1 MDTNKLFKAIQ
12 IIVQEE
18 VKKEISSIK
27 EEIRKEVL
35 AEVKK
40 TQPVKQQ
47 SSLKS
52 LVEESADPFDLANK
66 ILSRDRESQPEQKTY
81 TKNSMLNQV
90 LNETAMAGIR
100 PNYSMDDGG
109 WGTLTPEMVGYGDP
123 QMGYQPTNQ
132 YAAPSAPI
140 STGND
145 ILDKAI
151 ARSAKVL
158 AASKDKNR

>member
-18 VKKEISSIK
+18 VKKEISLIK

-35 AEVKK
+35 AEVKQS
-40 TQPVKQQ
+40 QPVKQQ

-66 ILSRDRESQPEQKTY
+66 ILNRDREDKQYSSNPL
-81 TKNSMLNQV
+81 LNQV
-90 LNETAMAGIR
+90 LNETAVR
-100 PNYSMDDGG
+100 PNFSRTDGEY
-109 WGTLTPEMVGYGDP
+109 GTITPEMIGYGNP
-123 QMGYQPTNQ
+123 QMGMQSQYTN
-132 YAAPSAPI
+132 PSAPI

>member
-18 VKKEISSIK
+18 VKKEISLIK

-40 TQPVKQQ
+40 SQPVKQQ

-66 ILSRDRESQPEQKTY
+66 ILSRDRQSQPEEKVY

-132 YAAPSAPI
+132 YAAPSVPI

>member
-18 VKKEISSIK
+18 VKKEISLIK

-66 ILSRDRESQPEQKTY
+66 ILSRDREDKQYSNNPL
-81 TKNSMLNQV
+81 LNQV
-90 LNETAMAGIR
+90 LNETSIR
-100 PNYSMDDGG
+100 PNFSRTDGDY
-109 WGTLTPEMVGYGDP
+109 GTITPDMIGYGNP
-123 QMGYQPTNQ
+123 QMGMQPQ
-132 YAAPSAPI
+132 YANPSAPI

>member
-18 VKKEISSIK
+18 VKKEISLIK

-40 TQPVKQQ
+40 SQSTKPHQ

-52 LVEESADPFDLANK
+52 LVEESTDPFDLADKLLN
-66 ILSRDRESQPEQKTY
+66 RDREEKTLSR
-81 TKNSMLNQV
+81 NPLLNQV
-90 LNETAMAGIR
+90 LNETMVR
-100 PNYSMDDGG
+100 PNFSRTDGEY
-109 WGTLTPEMVGYGDP
+109 GTMTPEMIGYGNP
-123 QMGYQPTNQ
+123 QMGMQQQ
-132 YAAPSAPI
+132 YSNPSAPI

-145 ILDKAI
+145 IVDKAI

>member
-18 VKKEISSIK
+18 VKKEISLIK

-35 AEVKK
+35 AEVKQS
-40 TQPVKQQ
+40 QPIKQQ

-66 ILSRDRESQPEQKTY
+66 ILNRDREDKQYSSNPL
-81 TKNSMLNQV
+81 LNQV
-90 LNETAMAGIR
+90 LNETAIR
-100 PNYSMDDGG
+100 PNFSRTDGEF
-109 WGTLTPEMVGYGDP
+109 GTITPEMIGYGNP
-123 QMGYQPTNQ
+123 QMGMQPQ
-132 YAAPSAPI
+132 YANPSAPI

>member
-18 VKKEISSIK
+18 VKKEISLIK

-35 AEVKK
+35 AEVKR

>member
-18 VKKEISSIK
+18 VKKEISLIK

-35 AEVKK
+35 VEVKK
-40 TQPVKQQ
+40 SQPSLKSTT
-47 SSLKS
+47 SSLKN
-52 LVEESADPFDLANK
+52 LVEESTDPFDLAEK
-66 ILSRDRESQPEQKTY
+66 ILNRDREEKTLS
-81 TKNSMLNQV
+81 KNPLLNQV
-90 LNETAMAGIR
+90 LNETMVR
-100 PNYSMDDGG
+100 PNFSRTDGDY
-109 WGTLTPEMVGYGDP
+109 GTITPEMIGYGNP
-123 QMGYQPTNQ
+123 QMGIQTQ
-132 YAAPSAPI
+132 YANPSAPI

>member
-18 VKKEISSIK
+18 VKKEISLIK

-35 AEVKK
+35 AEVKQS
-40 TQPVKQQ
+40 QPVKQQ

-66 ILSRDRESQPEQKTY
+66 ILNRDREDKQYSSNPL
-81 TKNSMLNQV
+81 LNQV
-90 LNETAMAGIR
+90 LNETAVR
-100 PNYSMDDGG
+100 PNFSRTDGEY
-109 WGTLTPEMVGYGDP
+109 GTITPEMIGYGNP
-123 QMGYQPTNQ
+123 QMGMQPQYTN
-132 YAAPSAPI
+132 PSAPI

>member
-18 VKKEISSIK
+18 VKKEISLIK

-81 TKNSMLNQV
+81 VKNPMLNQV

-109 WGTLTPEMVGYGDP
+109 WGTITPEMIGYGDP
-123 QMGYQPTNQ
+123 QMGHQPTNQ

>member
-18 VKKEISSIK
+18 VKKQVSIIK
-27 EEIRKEVL
+27 EEVRKEVL
-35 AEVKK
+35 AEVRKS
-40 TQPVKQQ
+40 QPAKPQQ

-66 ILSRDRESQPEQKTY
+66 ILSKDREEKKY
-81 TKNSMLNQV
+81 TNNPLLNQV
-90 LNETAMAGIR
+90 LNETAIR
-100 PNYSMDDGG
+100 PNFSRTDGEY
-109 WGTLTPEMVGYGDP
+109 GTITPDMIGYGNP
-123 QMGYQPTNQ
+123 QMGLQPQ
-132 YAAPSAPI
+132 YDNSPAI

>member
-18 VKKEISSIK
+18 VKKEISLIK

-40 TQPVKQQ
+40 SQPSTKTTN
-47 SSLKS
+47 SSLMN

-66 ILSRDRESQPEQKTY
+66 ILNRDREDKQYSSNPL
-81 TKNSMLNQV
+81 LNQV
-90 LNETAMAGIR
+90 LNETSIR
-100 PNYSMDDGG
+100 PNFSRTDGEY
-109 WGTLTPEMVGYGDP
+109 GTMTPDMIGYGNP
-123 QMGYQPTNQ
+123 QMGMQPQ
-132 YAAPSAPI
+132 YANPSAPI

>member
-18 VKKEISSIK
+18 VKKEISLIK

>member
-18 VKKEISSIK
+18 VKKEISLIK
-27 EEIRKEVL
+27 EEIRKEIL

-40 TQPVKQQ
+40 SQPVAKSNN
-47 SSLKS
+47 SSLMN
-52 LVEESADPFDLANK
+52 LVEESADPFDLADK
-66 ILSRDRESQPEQKTY
+66 ILNRDREEKTLSR
-81 TKNSMLNQV
+81 NPLLNQV
-90 LNETAMAGIR
+90 LNETMVR
-100 PNYSMDDGG
+100 PNFSRTDGDY
-109 WGTLTPEMVGYGDP
+109 GTITPEMIGYGNP
-123 QMGYQPTNQ
+123 QMGMQQQ
-132 YAAPSAPI
+132 YANPSTPI

>member
-18 VKKEISSIK
+18 VKKEISLIK

-40 TQPVKQQ
+40 SHPSTKTTN
-47 SSLKS
+47 SSLMN
-52 LVEESADPFDLANK
+52 LVEESTDPFDLADR
-66 ILSRDRESQPEQKTY
+66 ILNRDREEKTLS
-81 TKNSMLNQV
+81 KNPLLNQV
-90 LNETAMAGIR
+90 LNETMVR
-100 PNYSMDDGG
+100 PNFSRTDGDY
-109 WGTLTPEMVGYGDP
+109 GTITPEMIGYGNP
-123 QMGYQPTNQ
+123 QMGMQTQYTN
-132 YAAPSAPI
+132 PSAPI

>member
-18 VKKEISSIK
+18 VKKEISLIK

-40 TQPVKQQ
+40 SQPIKQQ

-66 ILSRDRESQPEQKTY
+66 ILSRDRQSQPEEKVY

-90 LNETAMAGIR
+90 LNETAMAGVR

>member
-18 VKKEISSIK
+18 VKKEISLIK

-40 TQPVKQQ
+40 SQPA
-47 SSLKS
+47 LKS
-52 LVEESADPFDLANK
+52 STPTLKNLVEESADPFDLANK
-66 ILSRDRESQPEQKTY
+66 ILNRDREDKQYSSNPL
-81 TKNSMLNQV
+81 LNQV
-90 LNETAMAGIR
+90 LNETTIR
-100 PNYSMDDGG
+100 PNFSRTDGEF
-109 WGTLTPEMVGYGDP
+109 GTITPEMIGYGNP
-123 QMGYQPTNQ
+123 QMGMQPQ
-132 YAAPSAPI
+132 YSNPSAPI

-158 AASKDKNR
+158 AASKEKNR

>member
-18 VKKEISSIK
+18 VKKEISLIK

-40 TQPVKQQ
+40 SQPVKQQ

-81 TKNSMLNQV
+81 VKNPMLNQV

-123 QMGYQPTNQ
+123 QMGYQSTNQ
-132 YAAPSAPI
+132 YATPSAPI

>member
-18 VKKEISSIK
+18 VKKEISLIK

-40 TQPVKQQ
+40 SQPSVKSTT
-47 SSLKS
+47 SSLKN
-52 LVEESADPFDLANK
+52 LVEESTDPFDLADK
-66 ILSRDRESQPEQKTY
+66 ILNRDREQKTLS
-81 TKNSMLNQV
+81 KNPLLNQV
-90 LNETAMAGIR
+90 LNETMVR
-100 PNYSMDDGG
+100 PNFSRTDGDY
-109 WGTLTPEMVGYGDP
+109 GTLTPEMIGYGNP
-123 QMGYQPTNQ
+123 QMGMQAQ
-132 YAAPSAPI
+132 YANPSTPI

>member
-18 VKKEISSIK
+18 VKKEISLIK

-35 AEVKK
+35 AEVKR

-66 ILSRDRESQPEQKTY
+66 ILSRDREDKQYSSNPL
-81 TKNSMLNQV
+81 LNQV
-90 LNETAMAGIR
+90 LNETSIR
-100 PNYSMDDGG
+100 PNFSRTDGDY
-109 WGTLTPEMVGYGDP
+109 GTITPDMIGYGNP
-123 QMGYQPTNQ
+123 QMGMQTQ
-132 YAAPSAPI
+132 YANPSAPI

>member
-18 VKKEISSIK
+18 VKKEISLIK

-40 TQPVKQQ
+40 SQPIKQQ

-66 ILSRDRESQPEQKTY
+66 ILSRDREDKKY
-81 TKNSMLNQV
+81 TNNPLLNQV
-90 LNETAMAGIR
+90 LNETAIR
-100 PNYSMDDGG
+100 PNFSRTDGEY
-109 WGTLTPEMVGYGDP
+109 GTITPEMIGYGNP
-123 QMGYQPTNQ
+123 QMGMQPHYDNSP
-132 YAAPSAPI
+132 AI

>member
-18 VKKEISSIK
+18 IKKEISLIK

-40 TQPVKQQ
+40 SQPAKPQQ

-52 LVEESADPFDLANK
+52 LVEESTDPFDLANK
-66 ILSRDRESQPEQKTY
+66 ILSRDREEKQY
-81 TKNSMLNQV
+81 TKNPMLNQV
-90 LNETAMAGIR
+90 LNETAMAGVR
-100 PNYSMDDGG
+100 PNFSQDNGD
-109 WGTLTPEMVGYGDP
+109 WGTITPDMIGYGNP
-123 QMGYQPTNQ
+123 QMGFQPQFDNSP
-132 YAAPSAPI
+132 AI

>member
-18 VKKEISSIK
+18 VKKEISLIK

-66 ILSRDRESQPEQKTY
+66 ILSRDREDKQYSSNPL
-81 TKNSMLNQV
+81 LNQV
-90 LNETAMAGIR
+90 LNETSIR
-100 PNYSMDDGG
+100 PNFSRTDGDY
-109 WGTLTPEMVGYGDP
+109 GTITPDMIGYGNP
-123 QMGYQPTNQ
+123 QMGMQPQ
-132 YAAPSAPI
+132 YANPSAPI

>member
-18 VKKEISSIK
+18 VKKEISLIK

-35 AEVKK
+35 AEVKQS
-40 TQPVKQQ
+40 QPVKQQ

-66 ILSRDRESQPEQKTY
+66 ILNRDREDKQYSSNPL
-81 TKNSMLNQV
+81 LNQV
-90 LNETAMAGIR
+90 LNETAVR
-100 PNYSMDDGG
+100 PNFSRTDGEY
-109 WGTLTPEMVGYGDP
+109 GTITPEMIGYGNP
-123 QMGYQPTNQ
+123 QMGMQPQYTN
-132 YAAPSAPI
+132 PSAPI
-140 STGND
+140 STGNN

>member
-18 VKKEISSIK
+18 VKKEISLIK

-40 TQPVKQQ
+40 SQSTKPHQ

-52 LVEESADPFDLANK
+52 LVEESTDPFDLADKLLN
-66 ILSRDRESQPEQKTY
+66 RDREEKTLSR
-81 TKNSMLNQV
+81 NPLLNQV
-90 LNETAMAGIR
+90 LNETMVR
-100 PNYSMDDGG
+100 PNFSRTDGEY
-109 WGTLTPEMVGYGDP
+109 GTMTPEMIGYGNP
-123 QMGYQPTNQ
+123 QMGMQQQ
-132 YAAPSAPI
+132 YSNPSAPI

>member
-18 VKKEISSIK
+18 VKKEISLIK

-35 AEVKK
+35 AEVKR

-109 WGTLTPEMVGYGDP
+109 WGTLTPEMIGYGDP

>member
-18 VKKEISSIK
+18 VKKEISLIK
-27 EEIRKEVL
+27 EEIRKDVL

>member
-18 VKKEISSIK
+18 VKKEISLIK

-40 TQPVKQQ
+40 SQPVKRQ

-66 ILSRDRESQPEQKTY
+66 ILSRDREDKQYSSNPL
-81 TKNSMLNQV
+81 LNQV
-90 LNETAMAGIR
+90 LNETSIR
-100 PNYSMDDGG
+100 PNFSRTDGDY
-109 WGTLTPEMVGYGDP
+109 GTITPDMIGYGNP
-123 QMGYQPTNQ
+123 QMGMQTQ
-132 YAAPSAPI
+132 YANPSAPI

>member
-18 VKKEISSIK
+18 VKKEISLIK

-40 TQPVKQQ
+40 SQPVKQQ

-81 TKNSMLNQV
+81 VKNPMLNQV

-132 YAAPSAPI
+132 YATTSVPM

>member
-18 VKKEISSIK
+18 VKKEISLIK

-40 TQPVKQQ
+40 TQPAKQQ

-81 TKNSMLNQV
+81 VKNPMLNQV

>member
-18 VKKEISSIK
+18 VKKEISLIK

-40 TQPVKQQ
+40 SQPVKQQ

-81 TKNSMLNQV
+81 VKNPMLNQV

-132 YAAPSAPI
+132 YASPSVPM

>member
-18 VKKEISSIK
+18 VKKEISLIK

-40 TQPVKQQ
+40 SQPSTKTTN
-47 SSLKS
+47 SSLMN
-52 LVEESADPFDLANK
+52 LVEESADPFDLADK
-66 ILSRDRESQPEQKTY
+66 ILNRDREEKTLSR
-81 TKNSMLNQV
+81 NPLLNQV
-90 LNETAMAGIR
+90 LNETMVR
-100 PNYSMDDGG
+100 PNFSRTDGDY
-109 WGTLTPEMVGYGDP
+109 GTMTPEMIGYGNP
-123 QMGYQPTNQ
+123 QMGMQSQ
-132 YAAPSAPI
+132 YANPSAPI

>member
-18 VKKEISSIK
+18 VKKEISLIK

-40 TQPVKQQ
+40 SQPLKQQ

-66 ILSRDRESQPEQKTY
+66 ILSRDREEKTLSR
-81 TKNSMLNQV
+81 NPLLNQV
-90 LNETAMAGIR
+90 LNETMVR
-100 PNYSMDDGG
+100 PNFSRTDGEY
-109 WGTLTPEMVGYGDP
+109 GTLTPEMIGYGNP
-123 QMGYQPTNQ
+123 QMGMQPQ
-132 YAAPSAPI
+132 YSNPSAPI

-151 ARSAKVL
+151 ARSAAVL
-158 AASKDKNR
+158 KASKDKNR

>member
-18 VKKEISSIK
+18 VKKEISLIK

-47 SSLKS
+47 SYLKS

>member
-18 VKKEISSIK
+18 VKKEISLIK

-35 AEVKK
+35 AEVKRI
-40 TQPVKQQ
+40 QPVKQQ

-66 ILSRDRESQPEQKTY
+66 ILSKDRESQPEQKTY

-109 WGTLTPEMVGYGDP
+109 WGTLTPEMIGYGDP

>member
-18 VKKEISSIK
+18 VKKEISLIK

-40 TQPVKQQ
+40 SQPVKQQ

-81 TKNSMLNQV
+81 VKNPMLNQV

-132 YAAPSAPI
+132 YASPSAPI